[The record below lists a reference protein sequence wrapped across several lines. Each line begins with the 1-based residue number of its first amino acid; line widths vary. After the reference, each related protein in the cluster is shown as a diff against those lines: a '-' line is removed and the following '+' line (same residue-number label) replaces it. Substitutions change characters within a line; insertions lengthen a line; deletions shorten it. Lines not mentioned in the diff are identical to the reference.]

1 VQAFSR
7 PSLVWSTR
15 SSKLE
20 VKYSAKVV
28 SLVLN
33 KFSLVAVTIARIF
46 AVLKI
51 GIQQLIRET

>member
-1 VQAFSR
+1 LRPAGAGIFKSVAGLEHKIVQ
-7 PSLVWSTR
+7 
-15 SSKLE
+15 

-33 KFSLVAVTIARIF
+33 KFSLVAVAIARIF

-51 GIQQLIRET
+51 GIQ

>member
-7 PSLVWSTR
+7 LTLVWSTG

-20 VKYSAKVV
+20 VKYSAMVV

-33 KFSLVAVTIARIF
+33 KFSLVAVAIARIF

-51 GIQQLIRET
+51 GIQ